1 MIQLEVGLQVL
12 WSNPCPQRRPSSSL
26 DWLAQGHAPL
36 SFEHIQFIGLPVLDY
51 YQGENS
57 FPILQCLM
65 LQCACPCALCSGA
78 CPHLLHTL
86 HYGEKALRKI
96 PQTALLNKHISLT
109 QLIHVSQGMLKCPS
123 HTDLSKLDAGN
134 SEDAL
139 AQVSAWVLAQALP
152 TCALAGLSAPQ
163 PLYLLLPGLADP
175 SLFRYV
181 NSPVIMFPEPN
192 SAMAAVPVWGMLS
205 PQCKPHRYFYLDKKC
220 FN

>member
-1 MIQLEVGLQVL
+1 MPL
-12 WSNPCPQRRPSSSL
+12 WFLNL
-26 DWLAQGHAPL
+26 
-36 SFEHIQFIGLPVLDY
+36 GLPVLDY
-51 YQGENS
+51 CHGGKC
-57 FPILQCLM
+57 FPVLQCLM

-86 HYGEKALRKI
+86 HYGVKALRKI
-96 PQTALLNKHISLT
+96 PQTPLLNKHISLT

-134 SEDAL
+134 TED
-139 AQVSAWVLAQALP
+139 
-152 TCALAGLSAPQ
+152 ALAGLSTPSPQ
-163 PLYLLLPGLADP
+163 PLYLLLPGLADS